1 MPKLLSKD
9 NKVGLSYF
17 GLIIVILVWGS
28 APLVATEINKAFS
41 PSISMT
47 IRGFLVAVFLF
58 LISIKKLKLLNKR
71 YFIVALSTGLFYAVA
86 SILQRFGLKST
97 TPSHYQFLENL
108 SCLVVPFLM
117 WWFIKKKPN
126 VLTILSCILCLV
138 SALILCG
145 FDFTAE
151 SLKFGTGDILC
162 ALAGVLYG
170 FNIAGTGAFS
180 KDLDPFLYV
189 MLQQVMLFVCGLFSI
204 LIEGVSGASL
214 QYDFSLLNVSVLIIE
229 AICISALCWI
239 IRTYSMKYVDATVVS
254 VIMPLTAVVTVLLS
268 ALLGKENLT
277 LSLIIGGSLGLVATY
292 LSVLGDKLSK
302 KKENK

>member
-126 VLTILSCILCLV
+126 VLTILSCIICLV
-138 SALILCG
+138 SALIS
-145 FDFTAE
+145 FFRTFIFE
-151 SLKFGTGDILC
+151 I
-162 ALAGVLYG
+162 
-170 FNIAGTGAFS
+170 GA
-180 KDLDPFLYV
+180 
-189 MLQQVMLFVCGLFSI
+189 I
-204 LIEGVSGASL
+204 LILPLILGEKGIWLAIIVAELSSFL
-214 QYDFSLLNVSVLIIE
+214 LTTIFLKKNSNKYQYHIHI
-229 AICISALCWI
+229 
-239 IRTYSMKYVDATVVS
+239 
-254 VIMPLTAVVTVLLS
+254 
-268 ALLGKENLT
+268 
-277 LSLIIGGSLGLVATY
+277 
-292 LSVLGDKLSK
+292 
-302 KKENK
+302 